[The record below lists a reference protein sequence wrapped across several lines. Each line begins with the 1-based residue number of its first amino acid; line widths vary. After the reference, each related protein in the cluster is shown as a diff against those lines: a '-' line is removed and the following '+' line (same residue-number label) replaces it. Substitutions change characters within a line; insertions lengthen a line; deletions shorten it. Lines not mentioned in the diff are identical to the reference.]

1 MTFDKALEMLY
12 APNVSG
18 AWGRRDLYEDRI
30 QKITQAI
37 DLNEIS
43 FTYIKDPF
51 GDTNNPSLILF
62 TLNYLINVDFA
73 EWKIRMSFHPIR
85 EVEQIIFEDDL
96 KNNVILE
103 IKFKNSNCVKFTS
116 DDCND
121 HYKRIYSEE
130 IYKVLKIVQ
139 GWHYG
144 IDLKA
149 ENS

>member
-1 MTFDKALEMLY
+1 MTFDRALEMLY

-18 AWGRRDLYEDRI
+18 VWGRRDLYEDRI
-30 QKITQAI
+30 QIITQAI

-62 TLNYLINVDFA
+62 TLNYLIEANFTDG
-73 EWKIRMSFHPIR
+73 KIIMSFHPIKD
-85 EVEQIIFEDDL
+85 VVQIVFEDDL
-96 KNNVILE
+96 KNNVVLE
-103 IKFKNSNCVKFTS
+103 IKFKNSGCVKFTS

-121 HYKRIYSEE
+121 HYKRTYSEE

-139 GWHYG
+139 GWR
-144 IDLKA
+144 
-149 ENS
+149 